1 MSDCTNRVP
10 VVSVEDAASL
20 ARELRKQGKQIVFTN
35 GCFDLLHPGHL
46 EILEK
51 SREMG
56 DCLFVGLNT
65 DDSVIRLKGS
75 SRPVQSLES
84 RAAILSSLRFVDCVI
99 PFSEDTP
106 ISLIEKI
113 LPDVLVKGGD
123 YTVRQVVGAEIVMGN
138 GGRVE
143 IVPLLE
149 EYSTSSI
156 VRELHKCPEKTAL
169 R

>member
-1 MSDCTNRVP
+1 MSDCIVRAP
-10 VVSVEDAASL
+10 VFSAEEAARL
-20 ARELRKQGKQIVFTN
+20 ACELREQGKYIVFTN
-35 GCFDLLHPGHL
+35 GCFDILHPGHL

-56 DCLFVGLNT
+56 DSLFVGLNS
-65 DDSVIRLKGS
+65 DDSVARLKGT

-84 RAAILSSLRFVDCVI
+84 RAAILSSLRSVDCVI

-106 ISLIEKI
+106 LELIKKI

-123 YTVRQVVGAEIVMGN
+123 YTVKQVVGAEIVIEN

-143 IVPLLE
+143 IVPLKKG
-149 EYSTSSI
+149 YSTTLI
-156 VRELHKCPEKTAL
+156 VGKTN
-169 R
+169 

>member
-1 MSDCTNRVP
+1 MISSERQAGLGDRITRVP
-10 VVSVEDAASL
+10 VLSAEDAASL
-20 ARELRKQGKQIVFTN
+20 ACKLREEGKRIVFTN
-35 GCFDLLHPGHL
+35 GCFDILHPGHL

-51 SREMG
+51 SRGMG
-56 DCLFVGLNT
+56 DCLFVGLNS
-65 DDSVIRLKGS
+65 DDSVRRLKGAH
-75 SRPVQSLES
+75 RPVQSLES

-106 ISLIEKI
+106 LLLIDKI

-123 YTVRQVVGAEIVMGN
+123 YTESQVIGAQTVIEN

-143 IVPLLE
+143 IVPLIKG
-149 EYSTSSI
+149 YSTTSI
-156 VRELHKCPEKTAL
+156 VKKT